1 MGLNFRILSG
11 FIVAII
17 SFNHLKLG
25 IFYLVK
31 KKISDSIWTRR
42 KCSLVS
48 DSFLGSKIQN
58 VQA

>member
-31 KKISDSIWTRR
+31 KKLPTQYGQEETA
-42 KCSLVS
+42 L
-48 DSFLGSKIQN
+48 
-58 VQA
+58 